1 MVTRG
6 YEAPVLDSRVEDSDR
21 AGEGELR
28 SQENVRKEIITNG
41 MHYNAC
47 ALLMKLYYGYHQ

>member
-28 SQENVRKEIITNG
+28 SQENVRKEITVS
-41 MHYNAC
+41 
-47 ALLMKLYYGYHQ
+47 